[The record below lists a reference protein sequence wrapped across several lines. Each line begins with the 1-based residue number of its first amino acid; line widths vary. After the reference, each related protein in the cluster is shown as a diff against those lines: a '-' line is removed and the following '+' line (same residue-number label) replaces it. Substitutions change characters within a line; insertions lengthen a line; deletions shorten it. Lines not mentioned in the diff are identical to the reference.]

1 MSFRNTVVWN
11 VSFMKY
17 VVQKQYI
24 FPQPSHLKCA
34 LFPHKCWID
43 KILKTRCSAPQLL
56 IFLHRIRANEWM
68 KGQCLSNEICLLK
81 PSLYVSSHTVVAPPS
96 AAEDADEQK
105 EGQKDKQ
112 EEILLNVIRP
122 DYERPAAPSPMEP
135 LYSLTEDGKVRG
147 SSQVSENILRDHWYQ
162 YDTATQTHLITHVI
176 YIYISYTH
184 IMKQLS
190 DWGFLIRCNK
200 LYSIWIE

>member
-1 MSFRNTVVWN
+1 
-11 VSFMKY
+11 
-17 VVQKQYI
+17 
-24 FPQPSHLKCA
+24 
-34 LFPHKCWID
+34 
-43 KILKTRCSAPQLL
+43 
-56 IFLHRIRANEWM
+56 M

-96 AAEDADEQK
+96 AVEDADEQK

-147 SSQVSENILRDHWYQ
+147 SSQVSENILRDH
-162 YDTATQTHLITHVI
+162 
-176 YIYISYTH
+176 
-184 IMKQLS
+184 
-190 DWGFLIRCNK
+190 
-200 LYSIWIE
+200 